1 MRKLWLLLL
10 IISPTSVCYSQTITG
25 GDSLIKNNTEPV
37 KVHSAKKATIYA
49 AVLPGL
55 GHVYNEKYWKL
66 PIVYVGIGTSIFFIS
81 QNNKY
86 YQDFLTSYKY
96 RVDNDPNTNDLLYS
110 DLTDAEV
117 FSNLELTR
125 TWLEWSYVATIGIY
139 LLQIVDASV
148 DAHLFN
154 FDVSDDLSLNI
165 RPSLIQTQNRMD
177 GGLALTFS
185 F

>member
-1 MRKLWLLLL
+1 MNIPENLKYTKNHEWL
-10 IISPTSVCYSQTITG
+10 
-25 GDSLIKNNTEPV
+25 
-37 KVHSAKKATIYA
+37 KV
-49 AVLPGL
+49 
-55 GHVYNEKYWKL
+55 E
-66 PIVYVGIGTSIFFIS
+66 
-81 QNNKY
+81 
-86 YQDFLTSYKY
+86 
-96 RVDNDPNTNDLLYS
+96 DN
-110 DLTDAEV
+110 
-117 FSNLELTR
+117 
-125 TWLEWSYVATIGIY
+125 VATIGIY

>member
-1 MRKLWLLLL
+1 M
-10 IISPTSVCYSQTITG
+10 
-25 GDSLIKNNTEPV
+25 
-37 KVHSAKKATIYA
+37 
-49 AVLPGL
+49 
-55 GHVYNEKYWKL
+55 
-66 PIVYVGIGTSIFFIS
+66 
-81 QNNKY
+81 
-86 YQDFLTSYKY
+86 
-96 RVDNDPNTNDLLYS
+96 LYS